1 MSDINITPNSP
12 NTVTIQNADNII
24 TVTDTS
30 KHTEVDITQEIT
42 DIVNVVAS
50 GPQGTQGIQGP
61 AGQGFDEPFT
71 GSLIISGS
79 IEVIGAQT
87 ITGSLTISG
96 SSTFTNIGPAIFSGS
111 VTTTQGFTGS
121 LSGTA
126 SYADMATT
134 ASHALFAISA
144 SHEIVKEVS
153 SSHAN
158 TADIA
163 GGLQGQP
170 SINVTNI
177 TASSNISSSANI
189 FATSFTG
196 IFNGALSSSAQIAT
210 NISGAF
216 TASSASFS
224 TRITSN
230 EVITSKTLISSSA
243 QIASDISGAFASPFT
258 AAGISGSFNA
268 ASSSFSTRVTTNETN
283 ITTLTAATS
292 SYLTSLPSGVLSS
305 SAQIASNISGA
316 FSATSSSL
324 ASRTST
330 LENKTSYSG
339 SFSGSFEGNG
349 SGLTNIPASGIT
361 GLNLSQIASGSA
373 TASISPNLGLVVNT
387 NVSSSAVST
396 ASFGTYL
403 GDGSQL
409 SGISTTPFPFT
420 GDAQITGSLI
430 VSGSF
435 IPTGKTPLSV
445 WNVIIGREAGEIANA
460 QTSYN
465 VFVGGRAGGQDND
478 FGDQNVLVGYEAGY
492 LGNQTGNTSIG
503 YHAGRGWGTTGTTPT
518 TGYNTSIGYQ
528 SGYGAATR
536 TTAIHNT
543 FLGAFTGRNVNP
555 YGGGNGNGNVLIGYY
570 AGYENVG
577 DGNII
582 IGSGSIGED
591 YMANQL
597 RIGNGSFH
605 IISGS
610 LTTGDITLQ
619 GNVSSSAVSTASFGT
634 YLGDGSQLTGISSG
648 ITWIETTQSADFT
661 AEINK
666 GYLVDSSGSVSGS
679 VTVTLPSSPVFGD
692 QVAVLD
698 VTGFAPNF
706 DIIMTSSID
715 INGQDG
721 GQKLKNANQSVYLL
735 YTNDTLGWKPIKGI
749 NGGTDALVT
758 AETITFDWLLIAG
771 GGGGGSVNG
780 SYYGGGGGAGG
791 LRTSYGSTSGGGASA
806 ESSIEVLPNS
816 NITITV
822 GAGGAGATGTSNVVG
837 AQGNLSSIT
846 YTTLDNISTYVSAS
860 GGGGGGGNTS
870 DGTSGGSGGGG
881 SESDGAGQSGIA
893 GQGYAGGAGSESA
906 NRGGG
911 GGGASAVG
919 GSTDGGAGLAV
930 SITGASVT
938 YAGGGA
944 SSGTGGSGGGGDAG
958 TAGTTNTGGGA
969 GGTSNTTG
977 INGGSGII
985 ILRYPND
992 FTLTIG
998 GGLAHSTATD
1008 GSDKVT
1014 SFTSGT
1020 GVIYFT

>member
-42 DIVNVVAS
+42 DIVNVVTP

-61 AGQGFDEPFT
+61 AGQGFDKPFT
-71 GSLIISGS
+71 GSLIVSGSFEIIGDQTISGS
-79 IEVIGAQT
+79 LI
-87 ITGSLTISG
+87 ISG

-134 ASHALFAISA
+134 ASHALFAVSA
-144 SHEIVKEVS
+144 SHEVVKEVS

-170 SINVTNI
+170 SIYVTNI
-177 TASSNISSSANI
+177 TASGGISSSNGI
-189 FATSFTG
+189 ITATTGSFNHIITDDDTIEFRNKNTG
-196 IFNGALSSSAQIAT
+196 AQTGRLKFDASTGLNVQNAAGARTKIRAGRGEFLSLEAGPVGLNSLGSITASGDISSST
-210 NISGAF
+210 NIIAKSFIGTFSGGL
-216 TASSASFS
+216 SG
-224 TRITSN
+224 
-230 EVITSKTLISSSA
+230 SA
-243 QIASDISGAFASPFT
+243 QIASDISGAFTSV
-258 AAGISGSFNA
+258 
-268 ASSSFSTRVTTNETN
+268 SSSFSTRVTTNETN

-305 SAQIASNISGA
+305 SAQIASDISGAFGAVSASFSTRITANEIVTSKTLISSSAQIASNISGA

-324 ASRTST
+324 ASRTTT
-330 LENKTSYSG
+330 LETKTSYSG

-349 SGLTNIPASGIT
+349 SGLTNIPAAGIV

-387 NVSSSAVST
+387 NVSSSATST

-409 SGISTTPFPFT
+409 SNISTTPFPFT
-420 GDAQITGSLI
+420 GDAQITGSLT

-435 IPTGKTPLSV
+435 LPIGKTPLSAG
-445 WNVIIGREAGEIANA
+445 NVIIGEGAGAIANA
-460 QTSYN
+460 QTTYN
-465 VFVGGRAGGQDND
+465 VFIGRNAGGNDND
-478 FGDQNVLVGYEAGY
+478 FGDQNVLVGMEAGY

-543 FLGAFTGRNVNP
+543 LLGAFTGRNINP

-619 GNVSSSAVSTASFGT
+619 GNVSSSTVSTASFGT
-634 YLGDGSQLTGISSG
+634 YIGDGSQLSGISSG
-648 ITWIETTQSADFT
+648 
-661 AEINK
+661 
-666 GYLVDSSGSVSGS
+666 
-679 VTVTLPSSPVFGD
+679 
-692 QVAVLD
+692 
-698 VTGFAPNF
+698 
-706 DIIMTSSID
+706 
-715 INGQDG
+715 
-721 GQKLKNANQSVYLL
+721 
-735 YTNDTLGWKPIKGI
+735 
-749 NGGTDALVT
+749 
-758 AETITFDWLLIAG
+758 
-771 GGGGGSVNG
+771 
-780 SYYGGGGGAGG
+780 GGGA
-791 LRTSYGSTSGGGASA
+791 TEEFVWFMA
-806 ESSIEVLPNS
+806 
-816 NITITV
+816 
-822 GAGGAGATGTSNVVG
+822 
-837 AQGNLSSIT
+837 
-846 YTTLDNISTYVSAS
+846 
-860 GGGGGGGNTS
+860 
-870 DGTSGGSGGGG
+870 
-881 SESDGAGQSGIA
+881 
-893 GQGYAGGAGSESA
+893 
-906 NRGGG
+906 
-911 GGGASAVG
+911 
-919 GSTDGGAGLAV
+919 
-930 SITGASVT
+930 
-938 YAGGGA
+938 
-944 SSGTGGSGGGGDAG
+944 
-958 TAGTTNTGGGA
+958 
-969 GGTSNTTG
+969 
-977 INGGSGII
+977 
-985 ILRYPND
+985 
-992 FTLTIG
+992 
-998 GGLAHSTATD
+998 
-1008 GSDKVT
+1008 
-1014 SFTSGT
+1014 
-1020 GVIYFT
+1020 